1 MRPYL
6 LFLIGALAGA
16 PAAAQTYRW
25 VDEHGVTNYGPKPPQ
40 GRPAQLVDTQPR
52 GPIDTP
58 ETLQK
63 RQELDARRRA
73 DGVPPPPAPNIAA
86 REPPRYA
93 APAPR
98 GMEFDTFIRLQ
109 RGMTEGEL
117 LVRAGRPDQVSVE
130 NLQSLAVKSY
140 YYYPTSGDPYI
151 TVVTVR
157 GGLIDNIER
166 TKKF

>member
-1 MRPYL
+1 M
-6 LFLIGALAGA
+6 
-16 PAAAQTYRW
+16 
-25 VDEHGVTNYGPKPPQ
+25 TNYGPKPPP

-73 DGVPPPPAPNIAA
+73 DVAPPPPPPRVAAP
-86 REPPRYA
+86 EPPRYA
-93 APAPR
+93 APAVH
-98 GMEFDTFIRLQ
+98 GMDFDTFIRLQ

-117 LVRAGRPDQVSVE
+117 LLRAGKPDQVSVE
-130 NLQSLAVKSY
+130 NFQSFIVKSY

-157 GGLIDNIER
+157 GGRIDNIER